1 MDEFLAL
8 EIPEEKFRI
17 VTPGVDTARFIPA
30 NKDENLMKKYGLA
43 EKNLILLTVARL
55 DERKGHDM
63 VIRALPALVKK
74 FPQIVYL
81 VVGKGREEARL
92 KQIADENGVSDYVIF
107 CGYVADAD
115 LPKFYQLCDIFIL
128 LNRQTAD
135 DDRLRGDYE
144 GFGIVFLE
152 ASSCGKSVVAGN
164 YGGIADAVAD
174 GQSGFIIDGANGE
187 IIQQTLERLLGQP
200 ELREKLGRFGR
211 QRAVESFDWS
221 LKSREIEQ
229 LW

>member
-1 MDEFLAL
+1 
-8 EIPEEKFRI
+8 
-17 VTPGVDTARFIPA
+17 
-30 NKDENLMKKYGLA
+30 
-43 EKNLILLTVARL
+43 
-55 DERKGHDM
+55 
-63 VIRALPALVKK
+63 
-74 FPQIVYL
+74 
-81 VVGKGREEARL
+81 
-92 KQIADENGVSDYVIF
+92 S
-107 CGYVADAD
+107 
-115 LPKFYQLCDIFIL
+115 
-128 LNRQTAD
+128 D

-187 IIQQTLERLLGQP
+187 IIQQTLERLLRQP